1 MDERL
6 LIEAAQSDPARFG
19 ELYEENFS
27 RVYAFVSRR
36 VHNRQEAQDLTS
48 QVFERALANIR
59 RFEWRGTPFA
69 AWLYRMASNAI
80 ADHYQSKAREL
91 PLHDPPVTDEELQQV
106 ERRATLA
113 RYVERLPAE
122 QRRVVVLRFFEGRSI
137 REIAGQIGKS
147 EGAVKQLQW
156 RALQKLRADMNHG

>member
-48 QVFERALANIR
+48 QVFERALANVR

-69 AWLYRMASNAI
+69 AWLYRMSSNAI
-80 ADHYQSKAREL
+80 ADHYHAKAREL
-91 PLHDPPVTDEELQQV
+91 PLHDPEVTDDELQQV

-122 QRRVVVLRFFEGRSI
+122 QRRVFILRFFEGRSI
-137 REIAGQIGKS
+137 REIAQQIGRS

>member
-19 ELYEENFS
+19 ELYEENFA

-36 VHNRQEAQDLTS
+36 VPNRQEAQDVTS
-48 QVFERALANIR
+48 HVFERALANIR

-91 PLHDPPVTDEELQQV
+91 PLHDPEITDDELQQV
-106 ERRATLA
+106 ERRATLG
-113 RYVERLPAE
+113 RHVDELPAE
-122 QRRVVVLRFFEGRSI
+122 QRRVLVMRFFEGRSI
-137 REIAGQIGKS
+137 REIAGKIGKS

-156 RALQKLRADMNHG
+156 RALQKLRAELNHG

>member
-19 ELYEENFS
+19 ELYEENFA

-36 VHNRQEAQDLTS
+36 VANRQEAQDLTS

-59 RFEWRGTPFA
+59 RFEWRGAPFA

-91 PLHDPPVTDEELQQV
+91 PLHDPAISDGELQQV
-106 ERRATLA
+106 ERRAMLA
-113 RYVERLPAE
+113 KRVEQLPPE
-122 QRRVVVLRFFEGRSI
+122 QRRVLVMRFFEGRTI
-137 REIAGQIGKS
+137 REIAVAIGKS

-156 RALQKLRADMNHG
+156 RALEKLRAELSHG

>member
-27 RVYAFVSRR
+27 RFYAFVSRR

-48 QVFERALANIR
+48 QVFARALANIR

-69 AWLYRMASNAI
+69 AWLYRMAANAI

-91 PLHDPPVTDEELQQV
+91 PLHDPQVTDDELLQV

-122 QRRVVVLRFFEGRSI
+122 QRRVVALRFFEGRSI
-137 REIAGQIGKS
+137 REIAERIGKS

>member
-80 ADHYQSKAREL
+80 ADHYHAKAREL
-91 PLHDPPVTDEELQQV
+91 PLHDPEVTDDELQQV

-122 QRRVVVLRFFEGRSI
+122 QRRVLLLRFFEGRSI
-137 REIAGQIGKS
+137 REIAQQIGRS

>member
-48 QVFERALANIR
+48 QVFARALANIR

-91 PLHDPPVTDEELQQV
+91 PLHDPQVTDDELLQV

-122 QRRVVVLRFFEGRSI
+122 QRRVVALRFFEGRSI
-137 REIAGQIGKS
+137 REIAERIGKS

-156 RALQKLRADMNHG
+156 RALQKLRAQING